1 MNVYESN
8 KLLNEYLLFHYGTE
22 TDLLEWDFGPKS
34 ALDFAVRTVETT
46 FDWDRVANSA
56 RALDVG
62 CAVGRSSFELSKRC
76 AEVIGID
83 FSQAFVDAAEA
94 IRSSGSLAY
103 ERLEE
108 GNVWTQQTATL
119 PAGSTVEAVSFE
131 QGDAMN
137 LRSDIGS
144 FDLVHA
150 ANLLCRL
157 TEPKK
162 FLTRLTDL
170 VNPDGQLVFTT
181 PCTWM
186 EEFTPRENWPAG
198 STLDFLKENLGE
210 AFNFVSTKEMP
221 FLIREHRRKFQWT
234 VAQASIWARKS

>member
-1 MNVYESN
+1 VNVYESN
-8 KLLNEYLLFHYGTE
+8 KLLNEYLLFHYGSGDE
-22 TDLLEWDFGPKS
+22 ILEWEFGPKP
-34 ALDFAVRTVETT
+34 ALNFAVRTVETT
-46 FDWDRVANSA
+46 FDWDRVAGSA

-76 AEVIGID
+76 SEVIGID
-83 FSQAFVDAAEA
+83 YSQAFVDAAEA
-94 IRSSGSLAY
+94 IRSTGRLAY

-108 GNVWTQQTATL
+108 GNVWTHQTAER
-119 PAGSTVEAVSFE
+119 PDGAKVDAVSFE

-137 LRSDIGS
+137 LRDDLGN

-157 TEPKK
+157 TAPKK
-162 FLTRLTDL
+162 FLARLPEL
-170 VNPDGQLVFTT
+170 VNPGGQLVFTT

-186 EEFTPRENWPAG
+186 DEFTPRENWPEG
-198 STLDFLKENLGE
+198 STLDFLKENLHE
-210 AFNFVSTKEMP
+210 AFDFVSSKEMP

-234 VAQASIWARKS
+234 VAQASIWNRKG